1 LLSKPEQARKKLD
14 KEKVHHSR
22 ILLVEDELNIARPL
36 QFNLEQEGYEVRS
49 TPSGKEALALY
60 GREPFDLILLD
71 LMLEEMDGFEVAR
84 QIRQRDPRLPI
95 LMLTARSAAEDRI
108 HGLELGADDYLVK
121 PFHLREL
128 LLRVER
134 MLERATWF
142 SDKERPEH
150 VVTIAGYPVN
160 LDRLSG
166 EGSRGRLQLTA
177 LEADLLRTLTSQPNR
192 VFSRGE
198 LLKKVWGYDS
208 RVETRTVDNF
218 IVRLRKYFEEEPDQ
232 PRHFISLRGKG
243 YMYVP

>member
-1 LLSKPEQARKKLD
+1 MRKKLD
-14 KEKVHHSR
+14 KRQKRHSK
-22 ILLVEDELNIARPL
+22 ILLVEDEVNIVRPL
-36 QFNLEQEGYEVRS
+36 QFNLEQEGYEVHS

-60 GREPFDLILLD
+60 ENGRFDLIILD

-108 HGLELGADDYLVK
+108 HGLEIGADDYITK

-134 MLERATWF
+134 MIERTTWF
-142 SDKERPEH
+142 AGAEPPSRS
-150 VVTIAGYPVN
+150 VTIGGCRVD

-166 EGSRGRLQLTA
+166 EGPRGPLQLTA
-177 LEADLLRTLTSQPNR
+177 LEADLLKTLTSHPNR

-198 LLKKVWGYDS
+198 LLEKVWGYDS
-208 RVETRTVDNF
+208 SVETRTVDNF
-218 IVRLRKYFEEEPDQ
+218 IVRLRKHFEEEPDQ

-243 YMYVP
+243 YMYIP